1 MELIESILN
10 PDPAARASLWYIREH
25 AWVKQACNLEDYKI
39 QVKVYVLVSKRVSTL
54 LRLNFVKDIFKIYV
68 QLT

>member
-39 QVKVYVLVSKRVSTL
+39 QVKIYEM
-54 LRLNFVKDIFKIYV
+54 FVKERYTSIIMTGKN
-68 QLT
+68 QCT